1 MKKSVAFFFSDLSNC
16 IPSWKKKKKKKK
28 KKKVRNFLKKKK
40 IEKLPG
46 FFKILWKEKF
56 QVYVF

>member
-1 MKKSVAFFFSDLSNC
+1 MKKSVAFFFLILNKLHTKF
-16 IPSWKKKKKKKK
+16 KKK
-28 KKKVRNFLKKKK
+28 KKKK

>member
-1 MKKSVAFFFSDLSNC
+1 MKKSVAFFFFRLKQLHTKL
-16 IPSWKKKKKKKK
+16 KKKKK
-28 KKKVRNFLKKKK
+28 KKKK

>member
-1 MKKSVAFFFSDLSNC
+1 MKKSVAFFFSDLGIC
-16 IPSWKKKKKKKK
+16 IQSLKKKKKKK
-28 KKKVRNFLKKKK
+28 RFE
-40 IEKLPG
+40 IFEKLPG

>member
-1 MKKSVAFFFSDLSNC
+1 MKKSVAFFFFRLKQLHTKL
-16 IPSWKKKKKKKK
+16 KKKKKK
-28 KKKVRNFLKKKK
+28 RLEIF
-40 IEKLPG
+40 EKLPG

>member
-1 MKKSVAFFFSDLSNC
+1 MKKSVAFFFFRLKQLHTKL
-16 IPSWKKKKKKKK
+16 KKKKKKKK
-28 KKKVRNFLKKKK
+28 KKRLEIF
-40 IEKLPG
+40 EKLPG